1 MNFYDHT
8 IALTIS
14 LLPNEQSSCYK
25 DVILSKLRKEYEKK
39 AFEKIGIID
48 SIISIDSIKH
58 EEMMEIVPIVQFIVD
73 TKVRLYFPKVNDT
86 LLLPI
91 NKILTCGIFLEIPCL
106 RALIPTAPSNYTLE
120 KKNNH
125 FQYTHKSTGA
135 ILKEKDILKVIV
147 KTIRFEKNSFHCIV
161 NFITDS
167 KN

>member
-1 MNFYDHT
+1 MDFYDHT
-8 IALTIS
+8 IPLTIS
-14 LLPNEQSSCYK
+14 LLPDEQNSCYK

-48 SIISIDSIKH
+48 SIMSIESIKH
-58 EEMMEIVPIVQFIVD
+58 EEMMEIIPIVQFIVD
-73 TKVRLYFPKVNDT
+73 TRVRLYFPKVKDT

-91 NKILTCGIFLEIPCL
+91 NKILSCGIFLEVPCL
-106 RALIPTAPSNYTLE
+106 RALVPTVPSNYTLE
-120 KKNNH
+120 KKNNN
-125 FQYTHKSTGA
+125 FQYINKNTGV

-161 NFITDS
+161 DFFTDS